1 MDAGHWDTDRGPPFD
16 QLDVAIDSPGLCD
29 PQTDAF

>member
-1 MDAGHWDTDRGPPFD
+1 MQGIGDTDRGPPFD
-16 QLDVAIDSPGLCD
+16 QLDVAIDNLGLYV